1 MNFFASYE
9 IFKILIKVKMSSVEW
24 KVFKPTFIN
33 KLPGFKLFHFS
44 EYSYLLLLCHIITL
58 LYKFQTIATMLL
70 RYVFKLEDREV
81 EKNINE

>member
-1 MNFFASYE
+1 
-9 IFKILIKVKMSSVEW
+9 MSSMEW

-33 KLPGFKLFHFS
+33 KLHGFKLLHFS
-44 EYSYLLLLCHIITL
+44 EYPYLLLLCHIIITL

-81 EKNINE
+81 ENNRNE